1 MSTATAAPTTVRSR
15 GIPEQYKAILQQI
28 LVVAVLIL
36 LSVFFT
42 IMKPAF
48 ADWSNLSSLLLA
60 SVVTGVQALGL
71 SFVIATGGID
81 LTPGLGMAATSV
93 FAGVLIAKSG
103 GFGLPMW
110 VGVLGGLAAGALLGL
125 INGVLV
131 AYIKMQPMIA
141 TLGMMSIAR
150 GAALT
155 LAGGRTISGYPPG
168 FTWLGNGTI
177 PGTTIPVQIVF
188 MLLLYVIAYYFMR
201 YRRFG
206 RALYSV
212 GGNEEAT
219 RLSGI
224 NVFKYKT
231 LAYTVSGALA
241 GIASVV
247 LVAKLNSA
255 QSIAGQDYELDAIAS
270 AVIGGASLLGGKGS
284 IWGTLMGALIIGVIR
299 NGLNLLNVS
308 SYLQKLIIGF
318 IILIAVL
325 VDAFR
330 NRERS

>member
-1 MSTATAAPTTVRSR
+1 MTTTPTEAQRRHFGVNSTNVTSA
-15 GIPEQYKAILQQI
+15 
-28 LVVAVLIL
+28 AVLIALCLL
-36 LSVFFT
+36 LSALS
-42 IMKPAF
+42 PAF
-48 ADWSNLSSLLLA
+48 RNPQNLINVLQQ
-60 SVVTGVQALGL
+60 VTVNAILALGMTM
-71 SFVIATGGID
+71 VIFTGGID
-81 LTPGLGMAATSV
+81 LSV
-93 FAGVLIAKSG
+93 GSVVAFSGIVMGILIVDMGVN
-103 GFGLPMW
+103 PW
-110 VGVLGGLAAGALLGL
+110 LAAIVGILLGAVCGT
-125 INGVLV
+125 INGVL
-131 AYIKMQPMIA
+131 ISKFRLQPMIA

-155 LAGGRTISGYPPG
+155 LAGGRTISGYPPE

-177 PGTTIPVQIVF
+177 PGTTIPVQVIF
-188 MLLLYVIAYYFMR
+188 MLLLYLCAYYFMR

-206 RALYSV
+206 RALYSI

-224 NVFKYKT
+224 NVFKFKT
-231 LAYTVSGALA
+231 LSYTVAGALA
-241 GIASVV
+241 GVASVV

-270 AVIGGASLLGGKGS
+270 AVIGGASLLGGVGS
-284 IWGTLMGALIIGVIR
+284 IWGSLMGALIIGVIR

-308 SYLQKLIIGF
+308 SYLQKLIIGV

-330 NRERS
+330 NRSRS

>member
-1 MSTATAAPTTVRSR
+1 MNTKETAAKLPRLNSTNLTSAAVLIALAVLLSVISPAFRDPQNL
-15 GIPEQYKAILQQI
+15 INILQQVTVNAI
-28 LVVAVLIL
+28 L
-36 LSVFFT
+36 
-42 IMKPAF
+42 
-48 ADWSNLSSLLLA
+48 
-60 SVVTGVQALGL
+60 ALGMTM
-71 SFVIATGGID
+71 VIFTGGID
-81 LTPGLGMAATSV
+81 LSVGSVVAFSGIVMGILVIDLGVNPWLVALIGIALGSV
-93 FAGVLIAKSG
+93 CGT
-103 GFGLPMW
+103 
-110 VGVLGGLAAGALLGL
+110 
-125 INGVLV
+125 INGLL
-131 AYIKMQPMIA
+131 ISRFKLQPMIA

>member
-1 MSTATAAPTTVRSR
+1 MNTKETAAKLPRLSSTNLTSAAVLIALAVLLSVISPAFRDPQNL
-15 GIPEQYKAILQQI
+15 INILQQVTVNAI
-28 LVVAVLIL
+28 L
-36 LSVFFT
+36 
-42 IMKPAF
+42 
-48 ADWSNLSSLLLA
+48 
-60 SVVTGVQALGL
+60 ALGMTM
-71 SFVIATGGID
+71 VIFTGGID
-81 LTPGLGMAATSV
+81 LSVGSVVAFSGIVMGILVIDLGV
-93 FAGVLIAKSG
+93 N
-103 GFGLPMW
+103 PW
-110 VGVLGGLAAGALLGL
+110 LAALIGIALGSVCGT
-125 INGVLV
+125 INGLL
-131 AYIKMQPMIA
+131 ISRFKLQPMIA

>member
-1 MSTATAAPTTVRSR
+1 MNTKETAAKLPRLSSTNLTSAAVLIALAVLLSVISPAFRDPQNL
-15 GIPEQYKAILQQI
+15 INILQQVTVNAI
-28 LVVAVLIL
+28 L
-36 LSVFFT
+36 
-42 IMKPAF
+42 
-48 ADWSNLSSLLLA
+48 
-60 SVVTGVQALGL
+60 ALGMTM
-71 SFVIATGGID
+71 VIFTGGID
-81 LTPGLGMAATSV
+81 LSVGSVVAFSGIVMGILVIDLGV
-93 FAGVLIAKSG
+93 N
-103 GFGLPMW
+103 PW
-110 VGVLGGLAAGALLGL
+110 LAALIGIALGSVCGT
-125 INGVLV
+125 INGLL
-131 AYIKMQPMIA
+131 ISRFKLQPMIA

-201 YRRFG
+201 YRRFR

>member
-48 ADWSNLSSLLLA
+48 ADWSNISSLLLA

-131 AYIKMQPMIA
+131 AYIKWP
-141 TLGMMSIAR
+141 TSR
-150 GAALT
+150 C
-155 LAGGRTISGYPPG
+155 SP
-168 FTWLGNGTI
+168 
-177 PGTTIPVQIVF
+177 
-188 MLLLYVIAYYFMR
+188 
-201 YRRFG
+201 
-206 RALYSV
+206 
-212 GGNEEAT
+212 
-219 RLSGI
+219 
-224 NVFKYKT
+224 
-231 LAYTVSGALA
+231 
-241 GIASVV
+241 
-247 LVAKLNSA
+247 
-255 QSIAGQDYELDAIAS
+255 
-270 AVIGGASLLGGKGS
+270 
-284 IWGTLMGALIIGVIR
+284 
-299 NGLNLLNVS
+299 
-308 SYLQKLIIGF
+308 
-318 IILIAVL
+318 
-325 VDAFR
+325 
-330 NRERS
+330 

>member
-1 MSTATAAPTTVRSR
+1 MNTKETAAKLPRLNSTNLTSAAVLIALAVLLSVISPAFRDPQNL
-15 GIPEQYKAILQQI
+15 INILQQVTVNAI
-28 LVVAVLIL
+28 L
-36 LSVFFT
+36 
-42 IMKPAF
+42 
-48 ADWSNLSSLLLA
+48 
-60 SVVTGVQALGL
+60 ALGMTM
-71 SFVIATGGID
+71 VIFTAGID
-81 LTPGLGMAATSV
+81 LSVGSVVAFSGIVMGILVIDLGV
-93 FAGVLIAKSG
+93 N
-103 GFGLPMW
+103 PW
-110 VGVLGGLAAGALLGL
+110 LAALIGIALGSVCGT
-125 INGVLV
+125 INGLL
-131 AYIKMQPMIA
+131 ISRFKLQPMIA

>member
-1 MSTATAAPTTVRSR
+1 MNTKETAAKLPRLNSTNLTSAAVLIALAVLLSVISPAFRDPQNL
-15 GIPEQYKAILQQI
+15 INILQQVTVNAI
-28 LVVAVLIL
+28 L
-36 LSVFFT
+36 
-42 IMKPAF
+42 
-48 ADWSNLSSLLLA
+48 
-60 SVVTGVQALGL
+60 ALGMTM
-71 SFVIATGGID
+71 VIFTGGID
-81 LTPGLGMAATSV
+81 LSV
-93 FAGVLIAKSG
+93 GSVVAFSGIVMGILVVDMGVN
-103 GFGLPMW
+103 PW
-110 VGVLGGLAAGALLGL
+110 LAALLGIAL
-125 INGVLV
+125 GSVCGTINGLL
-131 AYIKMQPMIA
+131 ISRFKLQPMIA

-188 MLLLYVIAYYFMR
+188 MLLLYVVAYYFMK

>member
-1 MSTATAAPTTVRSR
+1 MLIALAVLLSVISPAFRDPQNL
-15 GIPEQYKAILQQI
+15 INILQQVTVNAI
-28 LVVAVLIL
+28 L
-36 LSVFFT
+36 
-42 IMKPAF
+42 
-48 ADWSNLSSLLLA
+48 
-60 SVVTGVQALGL
+60 ALGMTMAI
-71 SFVIATGGID
+71 FTGGID
-81 LTPGLGMAATSV
+81 LSVGSVVAFSGIVMGILVIDLGV
-93 FAGVLIAKSG
+93 N
-103 GFGLPMW
+103 PW
-110 VGVLGGLAAGALLGL
+110 LAALIGIALGSVCGT
-125 INGVLV
+125 INGLL
-131 AYIKMQPMIA
+131 ISRFKLQPMIA

-308 SYLQKLIIGF
+308 SYVQKLIIGF

>member
-1 MSTATAAPTTVRSR
+1 MNTKETAAKLPRLNSTNLTSAAVLVALAVLLSVISPAFRDPQNL
-15 GIPEQYKAILQQI
+15 INILQQVTVNAI
-28 LVVAVLIL
+28 L
-36 LSVFFT
+36 
-42 IMKPAF
+42 
-48 ADWSNLSSLLLA
+48 
-60 SVVTGVQALGL
+60 ALGMTM
-71 SFVIATGGID
+71 VIFTGGID
-81 LTPGLGMAATSV
+81 LSVGSVVAFSGIVMGILVIDLGV
-93 FAGVLIAKSG
+93 N
-103 GFGLPMW
+103 PW
-110 VGVLGGLAAGALLGL
+110 LAALIGIALGSVCGT
-125 INGVLV
+125 INGLL
-131 AYIKMQPMIA
+131 ISRFKLQPMIA

-168 FTWLGNGTI
+168 FTWLGNGTV

>member
-1 MSTATAAPTTVRSR
+1 VLVALAVLLSVISPAFRDPQNL
-15 GIPEQYKAILQQI
+15 INILQQVTVNAI
-28 LVVAVLIL
+28 L
-36 LSVFFT
+36 
-42 IMKPAF
+42 
-48 ADWSNLSSLLLA
+48 
-60 SVVTGVQALGL
+60 ALGMTM
-71 SFVIATGGID
+71 VIFTGGID
-81 LTPGLGMAATSV
+81 LSVGSVVAFSGIVMGILVIDLGV
-93 FAGVLIAKSG
+93 N
-103 GFGLPMW
+103 PW
-110 VGVLGGLAAGALLGL
+110 LAALIGIALGSVCGT
-125 INGVLV
+125 INGLL
-131 AYIKMQPMIA
+131 ISRFKLQPMIA

>member
-1 MSTATAAPTTVRSR
+1 MNTKETAAKLPRLSSTNLTSAAVLIALAVLLSVISPAFRDPQNL
-15 GIPEQYKAILQQI
+15 INILQQVTVNAI
-28 LVVAVLIL
+28 L
-36 LSVFFT
+36 
-42 IMKPAF
+42 
-48 ADWSNLSSLLLA
+48 
-60 SVVTGVQALGL
+60 ALGMTM
-71 SFVIATGGID
+71 VIFTGGID
-81 LTPGLGMAATSV
+81 LSVGSVVAFSGIVMGILVIDLGV
-93 FAGVLIAKSG
+93 N
-103 GFGLPMW
+103 PW
-110 VGVLGGLAAGALLGL
+110 LAALIGIALGSVCGT
-125 INGVLV
+125 INGLL
-131 AYIKMQPMIA
+131 ISRFKLQPMIA

-168 FTWLGNGTI
+168 FTWLGNGTV

-188 MLLLYVIAYYFMR
+188 MLVLYVIAYYFMR

>member
-1 MSTATAAPTTVRSR
+1 MNTKETAAKLPRLNSTNLTSAAVLIALAVLLSVISPAFRDPQNL
-15 GIPEQYKAILQQI
+15 INILQQVTVNAI
-28 LVVAVLIL
+28 L
-36 LSVFFT
+36 
-42 IMKPAF
+42 
-48 ADWSNLSSLLLA
+48 
-60 SVVTGVQALGL
+60 ALGMTM
-71 SFVIATGGID
+71 VIFTGGID
-81 LTPGLGMAATSV
+81 LSVGSVVAFSGIVMGILVIDLGV
-93 FAGVLIAKSG
+93 N
-103 GFGLPMW
+103 PW
-110 VGVLGGLAAGALLGL
+110 LAALIGIALGSVCGT
-125 INGVLV
+125 INGLL
-131 AYIKMQPMIA
+131 ISRFKLQPMIA

-168 FTWLGNGTI
+168 VPWLGQGSR
-177 PGTTIPVQIVF
+177 PGPTIPVQIVF

>member
-1 MSTATAAPTTVRSR
+1 MNTKETAAKLPRLNSTNLTSAAVLIALAVLLSVISPAFRDPQNL
-15 GIPEQYKAILQQI
+15 INILQQVTVNAI
-28 LVVAVLIL
+28 L
-36 LSVFFT
+36 
-42 IMKPAF
+42 
-48 ADWSNLSSLLLA
+48 
-60 SVVTGVQALGL
+60 ALGMTM
-71 SFVIATGGID
+71 VIFTGGID
-81 LTPGLGMAATSV
+81 LSVGSVVAFSGIVMGILVIDLGV
-93 FAGVLIAKSG
+93 N
-103 GFGLPMW
+103 PW
-110 VGVLGGLAAGALLGL
+110 LAALIGIALGSVCGT
-125 INGVLV
+125 INGLL
-131 AYIKMQPMIA
+131 ISRFKLQPMIA

-231 LAYTVSGALA
+231 LADTVSGALA

>member
-1 MSTATAAPTTVRSR
+1 MNTKETAAKLPRLNSTNLTSAAVLIALSVLLSVISPAFRDPQNL
-15 GIPEQYKAILQQI
+15 INILQQVTVNAI
-28 LVVAVLIL
+28 L
-36 LSVFFT
+36 
-42 IMKPAF
+42 
-48 ADWSNLSSLLLA
+48 
-60 SVVTGVQALGL
+60 ALGMTM
-71 SFVIATGGID
+71 VIFTGGID
-81 LTPGLGMAATSV
+81 LSVGSVVAFSGIVMGILVIDLGV
-93 FAGVLIAKSG
+93 N
-103 GFGLPMW
+103 PW
-110 VGVLGGLAAGALLGL
+110 LAALIGIALGSVCGT
-125 INGVLV
+125 INGLL
-131 AYIKMQPMIA
+131 ISRFKLQPMIA

>member
-1 MSTATAAPTTVRSR
+1 MNTKETAAKLPRLNSTNLTSAAVLIALAVLLSVISPAFRDPQNL
-15 GIPEQYKAILQQI
+15 INILQQVTVNAILALGMTMVIFTGGTDLSVGSVVAFSGIVMGI
-28 LVVAVLIL
+28 LVIDLGVNPWLAALIG
-36 LSVFFT
+36 
-42 IMKPAF
+42 I
-48 ADWSNLSSLLLA
+48 
-60 SVVTGVQALGL
+60 ALG
-71 SFVIATGGID
+71 
-81 LTPGLGMAATSV
+81 SV
-93 FAGVLIAKSG
+93 CGT
-103 GFGLPMW
+103 
-110 VGVLGGLAAGALLGL
+110 
-125 INGVLV
+125 INGLL
-131 AYIKMQPMIA
+131 ISRFKLQPMIA

>member
-1 MSTATAAPTTVRSR
+1 MLVALAVLLSVISPAFRDPQNL
-15 GIPEQYKAILQQI
+15 INILQQVTVNAI
-28 LVVAVLIL
+28 L
-36 LSVFFT
+36 
-42 IMKPAF
+42 
-48 ADWSNLSSLLLA
+48 
-60 SVVTGVQALGL
+60 ALGMTM
-71 SFVIATGGID
+71 VIFTGGID
-81 LTPGLGMAATSV
+81 LSVGSVVAFSGIVMGILVIDLGV
-93 FAGVLIAKSG
+93 N
-103 GFGLPMW
+103 PW
-110 VGVLGGLAAGALLGL
+110 LAALIGIALGSVCGT
-125 INGVLV
+125 INGLL
-131 AYIKMQPMIA
+131 ISRFKLQPMIA

>member
-1 MSTATAAPTTVRSR
+1 MNTKETAAKLPRLNSTNLTSAAVLIALAVLLSVISPAFRDPQNL
-15 GIPEQYKAILQQI
+15 INILQQVTVNAI
-28 LVVAVLIL
+28 L
-36 LSVFFT
+36 
-42 IMKPAF
+42 
-48 ADWSNLSSLLLA
+48 
-60 SVVTGVQALGL
+60 ALGMTM
-71 SFVIATGGID
+71 VIFTGGID
-81 LTPGLGMAATSV
+81 LSVGSVVAFSGIVMGILVIDLGV
-93 FAGVLIAKSG
+93 N
-103 GFGLPMW
+103 PW
-110 VGVLGGLAAGALLGL
+110 LAALIGIALGSVCGT
-125 INGVLV
+125 INGLL
-131 AYIKMQPMIA
+131 ISRFKLQPMIA

-255 QSIAGQDYELDAIAS
+255 QSIAGQDYEVDAIAS

>member
-1 MSTATAAPTTVRSR
+1 MNTKETAAKLPRLNSTNLTSAAVLIALTVLLSAISPAFRDPQNL
-15 GIPEQYKAILQQI
+15 INILQQVTVNAI
-28 LVVAVLIL
+28 L
-36 LSVFFT
+36 
-42 IMKPAF
+42 
-48 ADWSNLSSLLLA
+48 
-60 SVVTGVQALGL
+60 ALGMTM
-71 SFVIATGGID
+71 VIFTGGID
-81 LTPGLGMAATSV
+81 LSVGSVVAFSGIVMGILVIDLGV
-93 FAGVLIAKSG
+93 N
-103 GFGLPMW
+103 PW
-110 VGVLGGLAAGALLGL
+110 LAALIGIALGSVCGT
-125 INGVLV
+125 INGLL
-131 AYIKMQPMIA
+131 ISRFKLQPMIA